1 MKSKSLLLHKLELQ
15 LMKIV
20 WEKGRATAREV
31 KDAIDE
37 DRPLAES
44 TIRTM
49 LRSLET
55 KGFLT
60 HDVDEDNR
68 HQPFVYRPVVQRD
81 EVSRGMLSDL
91 LDRLFDGSKELLLNY
106 LFEDEDVSLEEL
118 QSLREKLAEKRGGM
132 DDDGDS
138 VGS

>member
-1 MKSKSLLLHKLELQ
+1 MKSKNLILHKLELQ

-31 KDAIDE
+31 KDAIDK

-44 TIRTM
+44 TVRTM
-49 LRSLET
+49 LRLLEK
-55 KGFLT
+55 KGFLA
-60 HDVDEDNR
+60 HHVDRSNR
-68 HQPFVYRPVVQRD
+68 HKPFVYRPLVQRD
-81 EVSRGMLSDL
+81 AVFRGMLYDL
-91 LDRLFDGSKELLLNY
+91 LDRLFDGSRELLLNY

-118 QSLREKLAEKRGGM
+118 QRLREKLAEKKEEM

-138 VGS
+138 IGS

>member
-1 MKSKSLLLHKLELQ
+1 MKSKSLILHKLELQ

-31 KDAIDE
+31 KDAIDK

-44 TIRTM
+44 TIRNM
-49 LRSLET
+49 LRSLEK

-60 HDVDEDNR
+60 HDVDKDNR

-81 EVSRGMLSDL
+81 EVSRGMLDDL

-106 LFEDEDVSLEEL
+106 LFENEDVDLEEL
-118 QSLREKLAEKRGGM
+118 QRLREKLAEKKGEM
-132 DDDGDS
+132 DDGTS
-138 VGS
+138 S

>member
-1 MKSKSLLLHKLELQ
+1 MKPKSLILHKLELQ

-44 TIRTM
+44 TVRTM
-49 LRSLET
+49 LRLLEK
-55 KGFLT
+55 KGFLA
-60 HDVDEDNR
+60 HDVDKGNR

-118 QSLREKLAEKRGGM
+118 QSLREKLAEKKGEM
-132 DDDGDS
+132 SDDGDS

>member
-1 MKSKSLLLHKLELQ
+1 MKSKSLILHKLELQ

-49 LRSLET
+49 LRSLE
-55 KGFLT
+55 KKEFLT
-60 HDVDEDNR
+60 HDVDRDNR

-91 LDRLFDGSKELLLNY
+91 VDRLFDGSKELLLNY
-106 LFEDEDVSLEEL
+106 LFENDDVSLEEL
-118 QSLREKLAEKRGGM
+118 QRLREKLAEKKGGM
-132 DDDGDS
+132 DNDGDS

>member
-1 MKSKSLLLHKLELQ
+1 MKSKNLILHKLELQ

-44 TIRTM
+44 TVRTM
-49 LRSLET
+49 LRSLEK
-55 KGFLT
+55 KGFLA
-60 HDVDEDNR
+60 HDVDKGNR

-81 EVSRGMLSDL
+81 AVFRGMLYDL
-91 LDRLFDGSKELLLNY
+91 LDRLFDGSKELVLNY
-106 LFEDEDVSLEEL
+106 LFEDEDVSMEEL
-118 QSLREKLAEKRGGM
+118 QHLREKLAEKKEVV
-132 DDDGDS
+132 DDGRNS
-138 VGS
+138 IGS

>member
-1 MKSKSLLLHKLELQ
+1 MKSKSLILHTLELQ

-49 LRSLET
+49 LRSLEK

-60 HDVDEDNR
+60 HDVDKDNR

-81 EVSRGMLSDL
+81 EVSRGMLDDL

-106 LFEDEDVSLEEL
+106 LFENEDVSLEEL
-118 QSLREKLAEKRGGM
+118 QRLREKLAEKEKG
-132 DDDGDS
+132 DG
-138 VGS
+138 

>member
-1 MKSKSLLLHKLELQ
+1 MKSESLILHKLELQ

-31 KDAIDE
+31 KDAIDG
-37 DRPLAES
+37 DRSLAES

-49 LRSLET
+49 LRSLEK

-60 HDVDEDNR
+60 HDVDKDNR

-81 EVSRGMLSDL
+81 EVSRGMLYDL

-118 QSLREKLAEKRGGM
+118 QRLREKLAEKKGGM

-138 VGS
+138 VDS

>member
-1 MKSKSLLLHKLELQ
+1 MKSKSLILHKLELQ

-20 WEKGRATAREV
+20 WEKGRATARDV
-31 KDAIDE
+31 KNAIDE

-49 LRSLET
+49 LRSLEK

-60 HDVDEDNR
+60 HDVDRNNR

-81 EVSRGMLSDL
+81 EVSRGMLDDL

-106 LFEDEDVSLEEL
+106 LFENEDVSLEEL
-118 QSLREKLAEKRGGM
+118 QRLREKLAEKKREM
-132 DDDGDS
+132 DNDGDGINS
-138 VGS
+138 

>member
-1 MKSKSLLLHKLELQ
+1 VKSKSVILHKLELQ
-15 LMKIV
+15 LMKII
-20 WEKGRATAREV
+20 WKKGHATAREV

-49 LRSLET
+49 LRSLEK

-60 HDVDEDNR
+60 HDVDKDNR

-91 LDRLFDGSKELLLNY
+91 LERLFDGSKELLLNY
-106 LFEDEDVSLEEL
+106 LFEDEDIDPGEL
-118 QSLREKLAEKRGGM
+118 QRLREEIARKRREM
-132 DDDGDS
+132 DDDGD
-138 VGS
+138 VGSP

>member
-1 MKSKSLLLHKLELQ
+1 MKSKSLILHKLELQ

-20 WEKGRATAREV
+20 WEKGRATARDV
-31 KDAIDE
+31 KDAIDQ

-49 LRSLET
+49 LRSLEK

-60 HDVDEDNR
+60 HDVDRNNR

-81 EVSRGMLSDL
+81 EVSRGMLDDL

-106 LFEDEDVSLEEL
+106 LFENEDVSLEEL
-118 QSLREKLAEKRGGM
+118 QRLREKLAEKKGEM
-132 DDDGDS
+132 DDGGDNIS
-138 VGS
+138 S